1 MSLPMTLPLRARD
14 IHIAEVILRE
24 YATGLEHQHQELEE
38 ENLFLATGIRAQAAD
53 AALKKLSRL
62 NYGRKTLVQVLGA
75 AAYIMART
83 AQAQADLEDAYHRVL
98 KQAADNPL
106 HTAMLQDLQSLG
118 EVLDYACAQE
128 INALCTDAPKPPH
141 TSFGELEDWPLDR
154 IHEHMWL
161 HATPEIQE
169 FLNSHP
175 EVRALEVSEDTMVLA
190 IGDLESAPASITF
203 IPGTGSSDPTR
214 WEGSLERAQKLQQ
227 HTKAGVV
234 LWLGA
239 KAPPH
244 LPHALNPG
252 PARRDAGALQNFQR
266 SLAARYP
273 HQHRVVL
280 GYSYGAV
287 TAAQAARG
295 SGLSADRLMLLGSP
309 GVRGARRASELTLI
323 DEKGRTH
330 PAEGR
335 VHALTN
341 RGDPIDWV
349 SNSHGGVHGVDP
361 TSRGFGAT
369 VWSARGDHSSYWDD
383 PEFYRIMKE
392 LTKP

>member
-1 MSLPMTLPLRARD
+1 MTLPLSARD
-14 IHIAEVILRE
+14 VHVAEVILRDF
-24 YATGLEHQHQELEE
+24 AVGVSRQHRELEE
-38 ENLFLATGIRAQAAD
+38 ENLFIAAGMRARAAD

-62 NYGRKTLVQVLGA
+62 NYGRTELIKVLGA

-83 AQAQADLEDAYHRVL
+83 ARAQADLEDAYHRVL
-98 KQAADNPL
+98 KQASDNPL
-106 HTAMLQDLQSLG
+106 HTTLLQELHALG

-128 INALCTDAPKPPH
+128 IDALCTAAPQPPH
-141 TSFGELEDWPLDR
+141 TSFSELQEWPLER

-169 FLNSHP
+169 FLDRHP
-175 EVRALEVSEDTMVLA
+175 DVRALEVSEDTMVLA
-190 IGDLESAPASITF
+190 VGDLESAPASITF
-203 IPGTGSSDPTR
+203 VPGTGSSDPSR
-214 WEGSLERAQKLQQ
+214 WEGSLERAQKLQH

-244 LPHALNPG
+244 LAHALNPG

-273 HQHRVVL
+273 QQHRVVV

-295 SGLSADRLMLLGSP
+295 PGLSADRLMLLGSP
-309 GVRGARRASELTLI
+309 GVRGARRASELTLV
-323 DEKGRTH
+323 DAQGRTH

-341 RGDPIDWV
+341 LGDPIDWV

-392 LTKP
+392 LAKP